1 MPVPRLIELTKKNDL
16 SNIKLQTMKTLISI
30 GLTALLLCCQKKEVA
45 MSDFEKLCSYKGK
58 TTDAQSEPCKSS
70 EFIVQLKDINGSIAY
85 VDDLKS
91 YCIISKLENTYDC
104 QFIGILCGD
113 YKDVLKKDISF
124 SAKFNY
130 YNGDYRPPIGGQSV
144 YVISDFIYSLK

>member
-1 MPVPRLIELTKKNDL
+1 
-16 SNIKLQTMKTLISI
+16 MKTLVLI
-30 GLTALLLCCQKKEVA
+30 GLATSLLCCQKKEVA
-45 MSDFEKLCSYKGK
+45 ISDFDKLCAYKGK
-58 TTDAQSEPCKSS
+58 ITESQSEPCKSS
-70 EFIVQLKDINGSIAY
+70 EFIVQLKDISGSIIY

-91 YCIISKLENTYDC
+91 YCVISKLDNTYDC

-130 YNGDYRPPIGGQSV
+130 YYGDYCPPVGGQNV
-144 YVISDFIYSLK
+144 YVISDFLYSLK